1 MDIEDLDRRTRE
13 QIRDIQEDHQR
24 RMAPLIKIL
33 SDLHMM
39 RPIAFTLP
47 EAEYM
52 GAFGACT
59 IDKPEYQR
67 AQDEL
72 NSVYREMLDGIPI
85 SKARV

>member
-1 MDIEDLDRRTRE
+1 MDIDELERRTRE

-33 SDLHMM
+33 CDIHMM
-39 RPIAFTLP
+39 RPITFTLP
-47 EAEYM
+47 EADYM

-72 NSVYREMLDGIPI
+72 NSVYREMLDGIPV
-85 SKARV
+85 SKTRD

>member
-33 SDLHMM
+33 CDIHMM
-39 RPIAFTLP
+39 RPITFTLP
-47 EAEYM
+47 EADYM

-67 AQDEL
+67 AQAEL
-72 NSVYREMLDGIPI
+72 NSRYRGMLDRIPV
-85 SKARV
+85 SKTGD

>member
-1 MDIEDLDRRTRE
+1 MDIDELERRTRE

-24 RMAPLIKIL
+24 RMAPLIKIFC
-33 SDLHMM
+33 DIHMM
-39 RPIAFTLP
+39 RPITFTLP
-47 EAEYM
+47 EADYM